1 VGEWDLE
8 GMFAVLLI
16 EGIMELKF
24 HWRLLQ
30 GGERSAITRTTG
42 SSETSTGL
50 PDLEAQIDFCRKA
63 EEAGI
68 HGLLTDF
75 GASKPDSILLATAL
89 GLATTKIEFIIAY
102 RSGLIM
108 PTSFVQQLNTLSSLI
123 GGRLSLNIVAGHSPE
138 EQAYYGDFL
147 PREQRYA
154 RTAEFLELCLA
165 LWRRKGPVTY
175 DGQFYRTKDTRLGT
189 PYVAN
194 QRACPEIFIAGG
206 SDEAQEL
213 AKRCGTLWMRM
224 GDIPENLR
232 VSNQRVL
239 AAGKEVGLRMA
250 VIARPTHAEAVRA
263 AHELVATLDRSL
275 QEREK
280 EAEFVKKSDSVS
292 IKAIY
297 QMADKDEWPAS
308 YLWRGAVR
316 THGPATVCLVGSPE
330 ELACVFMEYKKVGI
344 TQFIL
349 SGWPKLEEMAYFGTH
364 VLPIV
369 REKERALDKEQASNY
384 AEYTAG

>member
-1 VGEWDLE
+1 
-8 GMFAVLLI
+8 MSANAPI
-16 EGIMELKF
+16 EGGMALKF

-30 GGERSAITRTTG
+30 GGERSAITRASG
-42 SSETSTGL
+42 SSSSSTGL

-63 EEAGI
+63 EQVGI
-68 HGLLTDF
+68 QGLLTDF
-75 GASKPDSILLATAL
+75 GASKPDSILLAAAL

-108 PTSFVQQLNTLSSLI
+108 PTSFVQQLNTLSALI

-165 LWRRKGPVTY
+165 LWRRNGPVTY
-175 DGQFYRTKDTRLGT
+175 DGRFYQTKDTRLNT

-194 QRACPEIFIAGG
+194 QRTFPEIFIAGG
-206 SDEAQEL
+206 SNEAQEL
-213 AKRCGTLWMRM
+213 AIRCGTLWMRM
-224 GDIPENLR
+224 GDTPENLR
-232 VSNQRVL
+232 ESNQKVL
-239 AAGKEVGLRMA
+239 SAGKEIGLRMA
-250 VIARPTHAEAVRA
+250 VIARPTHDEAVQA
-263 AHELVATLDRSL
+263 AHELVASLDQSL
-275 QEREK
+275 QESHK
-280 EAEFVKKSDSVS
+280 ESEFVKKSDSVS

-297 QMADKDEWPAS
+297 RMADENEWPAP

-316 THGPATVCLVGSPE
+316 THGPATVCMVGSPE
-330 ELACVFMEYKKVGI
+330 ELACAFMEYKQIGI

-349 SGWPKLEEMAYFGTH
+349 SGWPKLEEMVYFGTH
-364 VLPIV
+364 VLPLV
-369 REKERALDKEQASNY
+369 REKERAFSY
-384 AEYTAG
+384 AEPVAG

>member
-1 VGEWDLE
+1 
-8 GMFAVLLI
+8 MSANAPI
-16 EGIMELKF
+16 EGGMALKF

-30 GGERSAITRTTG
+30 GGERSAITRASG
-42 SSETSTGL
+42 SSSSSTGL

-63 EEAGI
+63 EQVGI
-68 HGLLTDF
+68 QGLLTDF

-108 PTSFVQQLNTLSSLI
+108 PTSFVQQLNTLSALI

-165 LWRRKGPVTY
+165 LWRRNGPITY
-175 DGQFYRTKDTRLGT
+175 DGRFYQTKDTRLNT

-194 QRACPEIFIAGG
+194 QRTFPEIFIAGG
-206 SDEAQEL
+206 SNEAQEL
-213 AKRCGTLWMRM
+213 AIQCGTLWMRM
-224 GDIPENLR
+224 GDTPENLR
-232 VSNQRVL
+232 ESNQKVL
-239 AAGKEVGLRMA
+239 SAGKEIGLRMA
-250 VIARPTHAEAVRA
+250 VIARPTHDEAVQA
-263 AHELVATLDRSL
+263 AHELVASLDQSL
-275 QEREK
+275 QESHK
-280 EAEFVKKSDSVS
+280 ESEFVKKSDSVS

-297 QMADKDEWPAS
+297 RMADENEWPAP

-316 THGPATVCLVGSPE
+316 THGPATVCMVGSPE
-330 ELACVFMEYKKVGI
+330 ELACAFMEYKQIGI

-349 SGWPKLEEMAYFGTH
+349 SGWPKLEEMVYFGTH
-364 VLPIV
+364 VLPLV
-369 REKERALDKEQASNY
+369 REKERAFSY
-384 AEYTAG
+384 AEPVAG

>member
-1 VGEWDLE
+1 
-8 GMFAVLLI
+8 MSANAPI
-16 EGIMELKF
+16 EGGMALKF

-30 GGERSAITRTTG
+30 GGERSAITRASG
-42 SSETSTGL
+42 SSSSSTGL

-63 EEAGI
+63 EQVGI
-68 HGLLTDF
+68 QGLLTDF

-108 PTSFVQQLNTLSSLI
+108 PTSFVQQLNTLSALI

-165 LWRRKGPVTY
+165 LWRRNGPVTY
-175 DGQFYRTKDTRLGT
+175 DGRFYQTRDTRLNT

-194 QRACPEIFIAGG
+194 QRTFPEIFIAGG
-206 SDEAQEL
+206 SNEAQEL
-213 AKRCGTLWMRM
+213 AIRCGTLWMRM
-224 GDIPENLR
+224 GDTPENLR
-232 VSNQRVL
+232 ESNQKVL
-239 AAGKEVGLRMA
+239 SAGKEIGLRMA
-250 VIARPTHAEAVRA
+250 VIARPTHDEAVQA
-263 AHELVATLDRSL
+263 AHELVASLDQSL
-275 QEREK
+275 QESHK
-280 EAEFVKKSDSVS
+280 ESEFVKKSDSVS

-297 QMADKDEWPAS
+297 RMADENEWPAP

-316 THGPATVCLVGSPE
+316 THGPATVCMVGSPE
-330 ELACVFMEYKKVGI
+330 ELACAFMEYKQIGI

-349 SGWPKLEEMAYFGTH
+349 SGWPKLEEMVYFGTH
-364 VLPIV
+364 VLPLV
-369 REKERALDKEQASNY
+369 REKERAFSY
-384 AEYTAG
+384 AEPVAG

>member
-1 VGEWDLE
+1 
-8 GMFAVLLI
+8 
-16 EGIMELKF
+16 MELKF

-42 SSETSTGL
+42 SSNASTGL
-50 PDLEAQIDFCRKA
+50 PDLEAQIDFCRNA

-102 RSGLIM
+102 RSGLIT
-108 PTSFVQQLNTLSSLI
+108 PTSFVQQLNTLSALI

-165 LWRRKGPVTY
+165 LWRRNGPVTY
-175 DGQFYRTKDTRLGT
+175 DGRFYRTKDTRLNT
-189 PYVAN
+189 PFVAS
-194 QRACPEIFIAGG
+194 RRTFPEIFIAGG

-213 AKRCGTLWMRM
+213 AIRCGTLWMRM
-224 GDIPENLR
+224 GDTPENLR
-232 VSNQRVL
+232 ESNRKVL
-239 AAGKEVGLRMA
+239 GAGKEVGLRMA
-250 VIARPTHAEAVRA
+250 VIARPTHDEAVQA
-263 AHELVATLDRSL
+263 AHELVATLDQSL
-275 QEREK
+275 QERQK
-280 EAEFVKKSDSVS
+280 EGDFVKKSDSVS

-297 QMADKDEWPAS
+297 QMADENEWPAP

-330 ELACVFMEYKKVGI
+330 ELACAFMEYKKVGI

-349 SGWPKLEEMAYFGTH
+349 SGWPKLEEMVYFGTH
-364 VLPIV
+364 VLPLV
-369 REKERALDKEQASNY
+369 REKERALNY
-384 AEYTAG
+384 VEYAAG

>member
-1 VGEWDLE
+1 
-8 GMFAVLLI
+8 MSANAPI
-16 EGIMELKF
+16 EGGMALKF

-30 GGERSAITRTTG
+30 GGECSAITRASG
-42 SSETSTGL
+42 SSSSSTGL

-63 EEAGI
+63 EQVGI
-68 HGLLTDF
+68 QGLLTDF

-108 PTSFVQQLNTLSSLI
+108 PTSFVQQLNTLSALI

-165 LWRRKGPVTY
+165 LWRRNGPVTY
-175 DGQFYRTKDTRLGT
+175 DGRFYQTKDTRLNT

-194 QRACPEIFIAGG
+194 QRTFPEIFIAGG
-206 SDEAQEL
+206 SNEAQEL
-213 AKRCGTLWMRM
+213 AIRCGTLWMRM
-224 GDIPENLR
+224 GDTPENLR
-232 VSNQRVL
+232 ESNQKVL
-239 AAGKEVGLRMA
+239 SAGKEIGLRMA
-250 VIARPTHAEAVRA
+250 VIARPTHDEAVQA
-263 AHELVATLDRSL
+263 AHELVASLDQSL
-275 QEREK
+275 QESHK
-280 EAEFVKKSDSVS
+280 ESEFVKKSDSVS

-297 QMADKDEWPAS
+297 RMADENEWPAP

-316 THGPATVCLVGSPE
+316 THGPATVCMVGSPE
-330 ELACVFMEYKKVGI
+330 ELACAFMEYKQIGI

-349 SGWPKLEEMAYFGTH
+349 SGWPKLEEMVYFGTH
-364 VLPIV
+364 VLPLV
-369 REKERALDKEQASNY
+369 REKERAFSY
-384 AEYTAG
+384 AEPVAG

>member
-1 VGEWDLE
+1 
-8 GMFAVLLI
+8 MSANAPI
-16 EGIMELKF
+16 EGGMALKF

-30 GGERSAITRTTG
+30 GGERSAITRASG
-42 SSETSTGL
+42 SSSSSTGL
-50 PDLEAQIDFCRKA
+50 PDLQAQIDFCRKA
-63 EEAGI
+63 EQVGI
-68 HGLLTDF
+68 QGLLTDF

-108 PTSFVQQLNTLSSLI
+108 PTSFVQQLNTLSALI

-165 LWRRKGPVTY
+165 LWRRNGPVTY
-175 DGQFYRTKDTRLGT
+175 DGRFYQTKDTRLNT

-194 QRACPEIFIAGG
+194 QRTFPEIFIAGG
-206 SDEAQEL
+206 SNEAQEL
-213 AKRCGTLWMRM
+213 AIRCGTLWMRM
-224 GDIPENLR
+224 GDTPENLR
-232 VSNQRVL
+232 ESNQKVL
-239 AAGKEVGLRMA
+239 SAGKEIGLRMA
-250 VIARPTHAEAVRA
+250 VIARPTHDEAVQA
-263 AHELVATLDRSL
+263 AHELVASLDQSL
-275 QEREK
+275 QESHK
-280 EAEFVKKSDSVS
+280 ESEFVKKSDSVS

-297 QMADKDEWPAS
+297 RMADENEWPAP

-316 THGPATVCLVGSPE
+316 THGPATVCMVGSPE
-330 ELACVFMEYKKVGI
+330 ELACAFMEYKQIGI

-349 SGWPKLEEMAYFGTH
+349 SGWPKLEEMVYFGTH
-364 VLPIV
+364 VLPLV
-369 REKERALDKEQASNY
+369 REKERAFSY
-384 AEYTAG
+384 AEPVAG

>member
-1 VGEWDLE
+1 
-8 GMFAVLLI
+8 MFNMSANAPI
-16 EGIMELKF
+16 EGGTALKF

-30 GGERSAITRTTG
+30 GGERSAITRASG
-42 SSETSTGL
+42 SSSSSTGL

-63 EEAGI
+63 EQVGI
-68 HGLLTDF
+68 QGLLTDF

-108 PTSFVQQLNTLSSLI
+108 PTSFVQQLNTLSALI

-165 LWRRKGPVTY
+165 LWRRNGPVTY
-175 DGQFYRTKDTRLGT
+175 DGRFYQTKDTRLNT

-194 QRACPEIFIAGG
+194 QRTFPEIFIAGG
-206 SDEAQEL
+206 SNEAQEL
-213 AKRCGTLWMRM
+213 AIRCGTLWMRM
-224 GDIPENLR
+224 GDTPENLR
-232 VSNQRVL
+232 ESNQKVL
-239 AAGKEVGLRMA
+239 SAGKEIGLRMA
-250 VIARPTHAEAVRA
+250 VIARPTHDEAVQA
-263 AHELVATLDRSL
+263 AHELVASLDQSL
-275 QEREK
+275 QESHK
-280 EAEFVKKSDSVS
+280 ESEFVKKSDSIS

-297 QMADKDEWPAS
+297 RMADENEWPAP

-316 THGPATVCLVGSPE
+316 THGPATVCMVGSPE
-330 ELACVFMEYKKVGI
+330 ELACAFMEYKQIGI

-349 SGWPKLEEMAYFGTH
+349 SGWPKLEEMVYFGTH
-364 VLPIV
+364 VLPLV
-369 REKERALDKEQASNY
+369 REKERAFSY
-384 AEYTAG
+384 AEPVAG

>member
-1 VGEWDLE
+1 
-8 GMFAVLLI
+8 MSANAPI
-16 EGIMELKF
+16 EGGMALKF

-30 GGERSAITRTTG
+30 GGERSAITRTSG
-42 SSETSTGL
+42 SSSSSTGL

-63 EEAGI
+63 EQAGI
-68 HGLLTDF
+68 QGLLTDF

-108 PTSFVQQLNTLSSLI
+108 PTSFVQQLNTLSALI

-165 LWRRKGPVTY
+165 LWRRNGPVTY
-175 DGQFYRTKDTRLGT
+175 DGRFYQTKDTRLNT

-194 QRACPEIFIAGG
+194 QRTFPEIFIAGG
-206 SDEAQEL
+206 SNEAQEL
-213 AKRCGTLWMRM
+213 AIRCGTLWMRM
-224 GDIPENLR
+224 GDTPENLR
-232 VSNQRVL
+232 ESNQKVL
-239 AAGKEVGLRMA
+239 SAGKGIGLRMA
-250 VIARPTHAEAVRA
+250 VIARPTHDEAVQA
-263 AHELVATLDRSL
+263 AHELVASLDQSL
-275 QEREK
+275 QESHK
-280 EAEFVKKSDSVS
+280 ESEFVKKSDSVS

-297 QMADKDEWPAS
+297 RMADENEWPAP

-316 THGPATVCLVGSPE
+316 THGPATVCMVGSPE
-330 ELACVFMEYKKVGI
+330 ELACAFMEYKQIGI

-349 SGWPKLEEMAYFGTH
+349 SGWPKLEEMVYFGTH
-364 VLPIV
+364 VLPLV
-369 REKERALDKEQASNY
+369 REKERAFSY
-384 AEYTAG
+384 AEPVAG

>member
-1 VGEWDLE
+1 
-8 GMFAVLLI
+8 MSANAPI
-16 EGIMELKF
+16 EGGMALKF

-30 GGERSAITRTTG
+30 GGERSAITRASG
-42 SSETSTGL
+42 SSSSSTGL

-63 EEAGI
+63 EQVGI
-68 HGLLTDF
+68 QGLLTDF

-108 PTSFVQQLNTLSSLI
+108 PTSFVQQLNTLSALI

-165 LWRRKGPVTY
+165 LWRRNGPITY
-175 DGQFYRTKDTRLGT
+175 DGRFYQTKDTRLNT

-194 QRACPEIFIAGG
+194 QRTFPEIFIAGG
-206 SDEAQEL
+206 SNEAQEL
-213 AKRCGTLWMRM
+213 AIRCGTLWMRM
-224 GDIPENLR
+224 GDTPENLR
-232 VSNQRVL
+232 ESNQKVL
-239 AAGKEVGLRMA
+239 STGKEIGLRMA
-250 VIARPTHAEAVRA
+250 VIARPTHDEAVQA
-263 AHELVATLDRSL
+263 AHELVASLDQSL
-275 QEREK
+275 QESHK
-280 EAEFVKKSDSVS
+280 ESEFVKKSDSVS

-297 QMADKDEWPAS
+297 RMADENEWPAP

-316 THGPATVCLVGSPE
+316 THGPATVCMVGSPE
-330 ELACVFMEYKKVGI
+330 ELACAFMEYKQIGI

-349 SGWPKLEEMAYFGTH
+349 SGWPKLEEMVYFGTH
-364 VLPIV
+364 VLPLV
-369 REKERALDKEQASNY
+369 REKERAFSY
-384 AEYTAG
+384 AEPVAG

>member
-1 VGEWDLE
+1 
-8 GMFAVLLI
+8 MSANAPI
-16 EGIMELKF
+16 EGGMALKF

-30 GGERSAITRTTG
+30 GGERSAITRASG
-42 SSETSTGL
+42 SSSSSTGL

-63 EEAGI
+63 EQVGI
-68 HGLLTDF
+68 QGLLTDF

-108 PTSFVQQLNTLSSLI
+108 PTSFVQQLNTLSALI

-165 LWRRKGPVTY
+165 LWRRNGPVTY
-175 DGQFYRTKDTRLGT
+175 DGRFYQTKDTRLNT

-194 QRACPEIFIAGG
+194 QRTFPEIFIAGG
-206 SDEAQEL
+206 SNEAQEL
-213 AKRCGTLWMRM
+213 AIRCGTLWMRM
-224 GDIPENLR
+224 GDTPENLR
-232 VSNQRVL
+232 ESNQKVL
-239 AAGKEVGLRMA
+239 SAGKEIGLRMA
-250 VIARPTHAEAVRA
+250 VIARPTHDEAVQA
-263 AHELVATLDRSL
+263 AHELVASLDQSL
-275 QEREK
+275 QESHK
-280 EAEFVKKSDSVS
+280 ESEFVKKSDSVS

-297 QMADKDEWPAS
+297 RMADENEWPAT

-316 THGPATVCLVGSPE
+316 THGPATVCMVGSPE
-330 ELACVFMEYKKVGI
+330 ELACAFMEYKQIGI

-349 SGWPKLEEMAYFGTH
+349 SGWPKLEEMVYFGTH
-364 VLPIV
+364 VLPLV
-369 REKERALDKEQASNY
+369 REKERAFSY
-384 AEYTAG
+384 AEPVAG

>member
-1 VGEWDLE
+1 
-8 GMFAVLLI
+8 MSANAPI
-16 EGIMELKF
+16 EGGMALKF

-30 GGERSAITRTTG
+30 GGERSAITRASG
-42 SSETSTGL
+42 SSSSSTGL

-63 EEAGI
+63 EQVGI
-68 HGLLTDF
+68 QGLLTDF

-108 PTSFVQQLNTLSSLI
+108 PTSFVQQLNTLSALI

-165 LWRRKGPVTY
+165 LWRRNGPVTY
-175 DGQFYRTKDTRLGT
+175 DGRFYQTKDTRLNT

-194 QRACPEIFIAGG
+194 QRTFPEIFIAGG
-206 SDEAQEL
+206 SNEAQEL
-213 AKRCGTLWMRM
+213 AIRCGTLWMRM
-224 GDIPENLR
+224 GDTPENLR
-232 VSNQRVL
+232 ESNQKVL
-239 AAGKEVGLRMA
+239 SAGKEIGLRMA
-250 VIARPTHAEAVRA
+250 VIARPTHDEAVQA
-263 AHELVATLDRSL
+263 AHELVASLDQSL
-275 QEREK
+275 QESHK
-280 EAEFVKKSDSVS
+280 ESEFVKKSDSIS

-297 QMADKDEWPAS
+297 RMADENEWPAP

-316 THGPATVCLVGSPE
+316 THGPATVCMVGSPE
-330 ELACVFMEYKKVGI
+330 ELACAFMEYKQIGI

-349 SGWPKLEEMAYFGTH
+349 SGWPKLEEMVYFGTH
-364 VLPIV
+364 VLPLV
-369 REKERALDKEQASNY
+369 REKERAFSY
-384 AEYTAG
+384 AEPVAG

>member
-1 VGEWDLE
+1 
-8 GMFAVLLI
+8 MSANAPI
-16 EGIMELKF
+16 EGGMALKF

-30 GGERSAITRTTG
+30 GGERSAITRASG
-42 SSETSTGL
+42 SSSSSTGL

-63 EEAGI
+63 EQVGI
-68 HGLLTDF
+68 QGLLTDF

-108 PTSFVQQLNTLSSLI
+108 PTSFVQQLNTLSALI

-165 LWRRKGPVTY
+165 LWRRNGPVTY
-175 DGQFYRTKDTRLGT
+175 DGRFYQTKDTRLNT

-194 QRACPEIFIAGG
+194 QRTFPEIFIAGG
-206 SDEAQEL
+206 SNEAQEL
-213 AKRCGTLWMRM
+213 AIRCGTLWMRM
-224 GDIPENLR
+224 GDTPENLR
-232 VSNQRVL
+232 ESNQKVL
-239 AAGKEVGLRMA
+239 SAGKEIGLRMA
-250 VIARPTHAEAVRA
+250 VIARPTHDEAVQA
-263 AHELVATLDRSL
+263 AHELVASLDQSL
-275 QEREK
+275 QESHK
-280 EAEFVKKSDSVS
+280 ESEFVKKSDSVS

-297 QMADKDEWPAS
+297 RMADENEWPAP

-316 THGPATVCLVGSPE
+316 THGPATVCMVGSPE
-330 ELACVFMEYKKVGI
+330 ELACAFMEYKQIGI

-349 SGWPKLEEMAYFGTH
+349 SGWPKLEEMVYFGTH
-364 VLPIV
+364 VLPLV
-369 REKERALDKEQASNY
+369 REKERAFSY
-384 AEYTAG
+384 AEPVAG

>member
-1 VGEWDLE
+1 
-8 GMFAVLLI
+8 MSANAPI
-16 EGIMELKF
+16 EGGMALKF

-30 GGERSAITRTTG
+30 GGERSAITRASG
-42 SSETSTGL
+42 SSSCSTGL

-63 EEAGI
+63 EQVGI
-68 HGLLTDF
+68 QGLLTDF

-108 PTSFVQQLNTLSSLI
+108 PTSFVQQLNTLSALI

-165 LWRRKGPVTY
+165 LWRRNGPVTY
-175 DGQFYRTKDTRLGT
+175 DGRFYQTKDTRLNT

-194 QRACPEIFIAGG
+194 QRTFPEIFIAGG
-206 SDEAQEL
+206 SNEAQEL
-213 AKRCGTLWMRM
+213 AIRCGTLWMRM
-224 GDIPENLR
+224 GDTPENLR
-232 VSNQRVL
+232 ESNQKVL
-239 AAGKEVGLRMA
+239 SAGKEIGLRMA
-250 VIARPTHAEAVRA
+250 VIARPTHDEAVQA
-263 AHELVATLDRSL
+263 AHELVASLDQSL
-275 QEREK
+275 QESHK
-280 EAEFVKKSDSVS
+280 ESEFVKKSDSVS

-297 QMADKDEWPAS
+297 RMADENEWPAP

-316 THGPATVCLVGSPE
+316 THGPATVCMVGSPE
-330 ELACVFMEYKKVGI
+330 ELACAFMEYKQIGI

-349 SGWPKLEEMAYFGTH
+349 SGWPKLEEMVYFGTH
-364 VLPIV
+364 VLPLV
-369 REKERALDKEQASNY
+369 REKERAFSY
-384 AEYTAG
+384 AEPVAG

>member
-1 VGEWDLE
+1 
-8 GMFAVLLI
+8 MSANAPI
-16 EGIMELKF
+16 EGGMALKF

-30 GGERSAITRTTG
+30 GGERSAITRASG
-42 SSETSTGL
+42 SSSSSTGL

-63 EEAGI
+63 EQVGI
-68 HGLLTDF
+68 QGLLTDF

-108 PTSFVQQLNTLSSLI
+108 PTSFVQQLNTLSALI

-165 LWRRKGPVTY
+165 LWRRNGPVTY
-175 DGQFYRTKDTRLGT
+175 DGRFYQTKDTRLNI

-194 QRACPEIFIAGG
+194 QRTFPEIFIAGG
-206 SDEAQEL
+206 SNEAQEL
-213 AKRCGTLWMRM
+213 AIRCGTLWMRM
-224 GDIPENLR
+224 GDTPENLR
-232 VSNQRVL
+232 ESNQKVL
-239 AAGKEVGLRMA
+239 SAGKEIGLRMA
-250 VIARPTHAEAVRA
+250 VIARPTHDEAVQA
-263 AHELVATLDRSL
+263 AHELVASLDQSL
-275 QEREK
+275 QESHK
-280 EAEFVKKSDSVS
+280 ESEFVKKSDSVS

-297 QMADKDEWPAS
+297 RMADENEWPAP

-316 THGPATVCLVGSPE
+316 THGPATVCMVGSPE
-330 ELACVFMEYKKVGI
+330 ELACAFMEYKQIGI

-349 SGWPKLEEMAYFGTH
+349 SGWPKLEEMVYFGTH
-364 VLPIV
+364 VLPLV
-369 REKERALDKEQASNY
+369 REKERAFSY
-384 AEYTAG
+384 AEPVAG